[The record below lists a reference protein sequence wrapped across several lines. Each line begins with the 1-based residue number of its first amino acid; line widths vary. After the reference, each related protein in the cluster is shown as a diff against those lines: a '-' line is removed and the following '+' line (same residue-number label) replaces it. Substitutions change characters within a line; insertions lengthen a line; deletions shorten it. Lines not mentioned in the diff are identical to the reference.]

1 VKHLLH
7 FQGKQR
13 KQSTMHYEGL
23 TGQLLGVNEG
33 RLSATFVM
41 VSLFIQ
47 IMKEKCFGQSGVM
60 DLTKSYVCLC

>member
-1 VKHLLH
+1 
-7 FQGKQR
+7 
-13 KQSTMHYEGL
+13 MHYEGL

-33 RLSATFVM
+33 SLSATFVM